1 MYMIYCNISLLS
13 IKAVRV
19 ACLFLVLPL
28 PGRRIFYLGS
38 AAPTSIGGTTA
49 NTDGG
54 GFLSCLR
61 LMSPLTVAISV
72 HTKPGSKVATITDRG
87 RGGRR
92 LDRRAGEGWRG
103 QRCTCRLHQLVL
115 DQRLYCCY
123 KTRRRWKE
131 GSGRTTRRCH
141 GERRGGG
148 GETTHRTRRREKK
161 TIRNLEAGDEGKKN

>member
-1 MYMIYCNISLLS
+1 M
-13 IKAVRV
+13 V

-72 HTKPGSKVATITDRG
+72 HTKPGSKVATITG
-87 RGGRR
+87 RSALFRFSVAAAVSLLRR
-92 LDRRAGEGWRG
+92 
-103 QRCTCRLHQLVL
+103 
-115 DQRLYCCY
+115 
-123 KTRRRWKE
+123 
-131 GSGRTTRRCH
+131 
-141 GERRGGG
+141 
-148 GETTHRTRRREKK
+148 
-161 TIRNLEAGDEGKKN
+161 